1 MSQISKLNHTRK
13 NRLIIL
19 SLIAVIIL
27 CLALGTLYS
36 SFYDFSIQKNKHR
49 HKFGAVYM
57 TLNNPFYETIDEEI
71 RTIVENN
78 GDVLLSRDPA
88 LSVEKQTEE
97 IKDLIAEGVSV
108 IFLNPVDFARMGPA
122 LEMARQAHVPVITID
137 TNVQDNDYVASTI
150 ETDNYAA
157 GVACAEH
164 LLNTTSSAKILLLK
178 HSTAHS
184 AVDRINGFCQTL
196 AGHDGFTIIDAE
208 ECNGQLE
215 LAMPATETML
225 KRHPEA
231 DTIMALNDPSA
242 LGAMAALE
250 ASGRLQ
256 DFRVYGVDGV
266 PETKEL
272 ILTGRM
278 TATAGQSPRHI
289 GRIAAKQAYQL
300 LNGESVEQLIQLPVH
315 LWTRDNLTP
324 DKTKEWD

>member
-1 MSQISKLNHTRK
+1 MSKTSIPDTTRK
-13 NRLIIL
+13 KRFIL
-19 SLIAVIIL
+19 LMLIAVIVL
-27 CLALGTLYS
+27 CLSLGTLYS
-36 SFYDFSIQKNKHR
+36 YSHDFSLKKNEHR

-97 IKDLIAEGVSV
+97 INDLITEGVSV
-108 IFLNPVDFARMGPA
+108 IFLNPVDFEHMGPA
-122 LEMARQAHVPVITID
+122 LEIARQAHIPVVTID

-164 LLNTTSSAKILLLK
+164 LLHTTSSAKILLLK

-196 AGHDGFTIIDAE
+196 AGHANYIILDAE

-215 LAMPATETML
+215 LAMPATEKML
-225 KRHPEA
+225 QRHPEA

-250 ASGRLQ
+250 ASGRLS

-272 ILTGRM
+272 IFSGRM
-278 TATAGQSPRHI
+278 TATAGQSPRCI

-300 LNGESVEQLIQLPVH
+300 LKGEPVEQLIQLPVH
-315 LWTRDNLTP
+315 LWTHDNLTP
-324 DKTKEWD
+324 EQTKEWD